1 MSKKVRGMTEVVSN
15 RNYTLATTKGHV
27 VFFKKGQPKM
37 CPNIILEDAI
47 AVGIL
52 PTDHNDLPSDIND
65 DVLPTEA
72 TGSARIQQIRDIIE
86 ALMRRNGRG
95 DFTAS
100 GIPAKKVVESAL
112 GYRIDEME
120 LGKVWHLMQQENA
133 VDRILEQDGQI
144 EEGPVRP
151 DDAEELKVAFRDA
164 ILSIMET
171 GTADDFTAAG
181 VPLVR
186 SMTNRLSYDVSED
199 ERDASWADYCLT
211 LDKKAVTTRPKPKQK
226 KRVVNDS

>member
-15 RNYTLATTKGHV
+15 RNYTLATTKGHI

-37 CPNIILEDAI
+37 CPNAILEDAM
-47 AVGIL
+47 AVGIIPVDDADLPQDPNDGIL
-52 PTDHNDLPSDIND
+52 PTES
-65 DVLPTEA
+65 
-72 TGSARIQQIRDIIE
+72 TGSARIAQIRDIIE

-100 GIPAKKVVESAL
+100 GVPSKRVVESAL
-112 GYRIDEME
+112 GFRIDETE
-120 LGKVWHLMQQENA
+120 LGRVWHTMRQETA
-133 VDRILEQDGQI
+133 DSRILEQDGLI
-144 EEGPVRP
+144 LEAPEKPE
-151 DDAEELKVAFRDA
+151 DKEELKVALQGA
-164 ILSIMET
+164 ILSVMDT

-186 SMTNRLSYDVSED
+186 SMVNRLQWDVSED

-211 LDKKAVTTRPKPKQK
+211 IDKKVVTSKSKPKAQSK
-226 KRVVNDS
+226 

>member
-15 RNYTLATTKGHV
+15 RNFTLATTKGHI
-27 VFFKKGQPKM
+27 VFFKKGQPTM
-37 CPNIILEDAI
+37 CPNLILEDAI

-52 PTDHNDLPSDIND
+52 PTDSDDLPSDLSD
-65 DVLPTEA
+65 SVLPTEA
-72 TGSARIQQIRDIIE
+72 TGSARIAQIRDIIE

-100 GIPAKKVVESAL
+100 GIPSKKVVEHAL
-112 GYRIDEME
+112 GYRIDETE
-120 LGKVWHLMQQENA
+120 LGKVWHTMQQENA
-133 VDRILEQDGQI
+133 DSRILDQDGLI
-144 EEGPVRP
+144 EEGPERP
-151 DDAEELKVAFRDA
+151 EDAEELKVALKDA

-186 SMTNRLSYDVSED
+186 SMVNRLNYDVSED
-199 ERDASWADYCLT
+199 ERDSSWADYCVS
-211 LDKKAVTTRPKPKQK
+211 LDKKAVTTRSKPTPKVK
-226 KRVVNDS
+226 K